1 MRARWEGLHAAL
13 LRSVT
18 TLKADTQF
26 RQAATVHRELS
37 RFASPD
43 ALTAF
48 LNTKVGKGDDRQRI
62 YDEKDRIYSVLV
74 HAVQAH
80 SDWRELATAL
90 VWLGLWPGLDAIYGH
105 RLRDFAGRPDEL
117 VTEISF
123 IVTTTVARIDLSGV
137 NRLAATLVL
146 NVERDV
152 RDALKRRWADEAR
165 VVDVDDPVATGPDE
179 HLESKP
185 MIDDRELP
193 VDAADLPAVRAW
205 LTDIVHGDADLVI
218 GAALY
223 GFDLHELADEL
234 GIGHEAARKRFQRA
248 IKRIRERL
256 GGSR

>member
-26 RQAATVHRELS
+26 RQAATVHGELS

-74 HAVQAH
+74 RAVQAH

-105 RLRDFAGRPDEL
+105 RLRDFVGQPDEL
-117 VTEISF
+117 VADISF
-123 IVTTTVARIDLSGV
+123 VVTTTVERIDLAGV

-152 RDALKRRWADEAR
+152 RDALKRRWAHEAR
-165 VVDVDDPVATGPDE
+165 VVDVDDPAATGPDP
-179 HLESKP
+179 HLQADP
-185 MIDDRELP
+185 TIDDRELP
-193 VDAADLPAVRAW
+193 VDANNLPAVREW
-205 LTDIVHGDADLVI
+205 LAGIVQGDADLVI

>member
-152 RDALKRRWADEAR
+152 REALKRRWADEAR
-165 VVDVDDPVATGPDE
+165 VVDVDDHAAIGPDA
-179 HLESKP
+179 HLETRP
-185 MIDDRELP
+185 TIDERELP

-205 LTDIVHGDADLVI
+205 LADIVHGDADLVI

>member
-18 TLKADTQF
+18 TLKADIQF
-26 RQAATVHRELS
+26 RQAATVHDELS

-48 LNTKVGKGDDRQRI
+48 LNEKVGKDDDRQRVF
-62 YDEKDRIYSVLV
+62 DERDRIYAVLV
-74 HAVQAH
+74 RAVQANAE
-80 SDWRELATAL
+80 WRELASAL

-165 VVDVDDPVATGPDE
+165 VVDVDDPAATGPDE

-185 MIDDRELP
+185 TIDDRELP

>member
-1 MRARWEGLHAAL
+1 MRARWTALHESL
-13 LRSVT
+13 VPSIT
-18 TLKADTQF
+18 TLKADQQF
-26 RQAATVHRELS
+26 KTASKSEKALERFDAA
-37 RFASPD
+37 D
-43 ALTAF
+43 ALVAYLT
-48 LNTKVGKGDDRQRI
+48 NKDGDR
-62 YDEKDRIYSVLV
+62 DEKDRIYAALV
-74 HAVQAH
+74 RAVQANAE
-80 SDWRELATAL
+80 WRELASAL

-123 IVTTTVARIDLSGV
+123 IVTTTVARIALSGV

-152 RDALKRRWADEAR
+152 RDALKRHWADEAR
-165 VVDVDDPVATGPDE
+165 VVDVDDPAATGPDE

-185 MIDDRELP
+185 TIDDRELP

-205 LTDIVHGDADLVI
+205 LSDIVHGDADLVI